1 MDKGLDAA
9 EAQFAGALG
18 PDGNMRVR
26 DWTFDFSDLNDA
38 ARRAVQRLSDQ
49 DQHLAARAVAVWA
62 LGNGRTQAP
71 GKKRTSD
78 ELDELLEEL
87 AELEDV
93 DPDAELEGAK
103 PNAKRARTE
112 LEDVDPN
119 AKLDLDI
126 AEMLDELNT
135 GAGGAPDDG
144 GYNSPTPPHVFD
156 NCSGHTSEETALHW
170 LARDANTGTE
180 FQVKVYATKKYDN
193 GSIKYQVNFGGKWY
207 GWVKARI
214 KTEVCFGIATQYIEA
229 NAGKHPI
236 GRIYAFHIV
245 GSAIPPPFE

>member
-1 MDKGLDAA
+1 M
-9 EAQFAGALG
+9 
-18 PDGNMRVR
+18 
-26 DWTFDFSDLNDA
+26 
-38 ARRAVQRLSDQ
+38 
-49 DQHLAARAVAVWA
+49 AVWA

-71 GKKRTSD
+71 RKKRTSD

-112 LEDVDPN
+112 LEDVDPD
-119 AKLDLDI
+119 A
-126 AEMLDELNT
+126 ELNT

-193 GSIKYQVNFGGKWY
+193 GSIKCRTYFGRKWY

-214 KTEVCFGIATQYIEA
+214 KTEVCFGISTQYIEA